1 MEEVA
6 AANVIGPGQLLSTNS
21 PVMNIGATGGTNL
34 VFTWPVDS
42 AGYVLQYRTNLT
54 TGGWMNVPSY
64 SPRIVGD
71 QWQVGV
77 SPSADGHPDFYR
89 LVK

>member
-6 AANVIGPGQLLSTNS
+6 AANVLGPGQLLSTNS
-21 PVMNIGATGGTNL
+21 PVMDIGATGGTNL

-54 TGGWMNVPSY
+54 SGGWMNVPSA
-64 SPRIVGD
+64 SARIVGG
-71 QWQVGV
+71 QWQVV
-77 SPSADGHPDFYR
+77 LPLTVENHPDFYR